1 MDIGWLASGD
11 DGLEGAAVD
20 YRCEL
25 IKEQALSEPPSVC
38 DETAIPRFCGDG
50 VCLGDE
56 TLASCP
62 ADCGG
67 ERLEVYEGCQAALT
81 FSVDGVEVARET
93 IDLGDE
99 APYTRCVRALPW
111 PAAAVPRV
119 PAVWGS
125 TRLRIQAQG
134 ETILDSGFD
143 DEVNWWSMGG
153 NLQEGV
159 ALGSRDASYFE
170 STVTAGDMRSFQASY
185 DGRMG
190 DAGGGL
196 AFRLLG
202 DELAE
207 DAHLR

>member
-1 MDIGWLASGD
+1 MPATKVQSPISARSSPRPTPSAPTNLAVTQRYEDGVDIGWLASGD

-81 FSVDGVEVARET
+81 FSVDGLR
-93 IDLGDE
+93 
-99 APYTRCVRALPW
+99 LPMI
-111 PAAAVPRV
+111 R
-119 PAVWGS
+119 S
-125 TRLRIQAQG
+125 T
-134 ETILDSGFD
+134 
-143 DEVNWWSMGG
+143 
-153 NLQEGV
+153 
-159 ALGSRDASYFE
+159 
-170 STVTAGDMRSFQASY
+170 
-185 DGRMG
+185 
-190 DAGGGL
+190 
-196 AFRLLG
+196 
-202 DELAE
+202 
-207 DAHLR
+207 